1 MTLIQ
6 SKQVFFLA
14 ALILTIAGFS
24 NQSFASDPQTPAGV
38 DTAVAPSQDAHIK
51 YKTGKDVDFE
61 ELLIQG
67 RLKRPEITIVT
78 GDSGNGTD
86 GLLKLRE
93 NFVDRMSV
101 DMAEEVK

>member
-1 MTLIQ
+1 MNMKKTCL
-6 SKQVFFLA
+6 VFLVLLSSTA
-14 ALILTIAGFS
+14 
-24 NQSFASDPQTPAGV
+24 FASETPSAQ
-38 DTAVAPSQDAHIK
+38 DTADTAAKPDAHVK
-51 YKTGKDVDFE
+51 YKAGKEVDFE

-67 RLKRPEITIVT
+67 RLKRPEITVVT
-78 GDSGNGTD
+78 GDAGDGTD